1 MSCSRES
8 GPGALTIK
16 KPLLI
21 VGTGFA
27 RGSLAIF
34 QKISDNGVLEKII
47 GDTREE
53 MVSENIKE
61 NEQPQEESRIT
72 ENVAGENAAETGD
85 GETAEVRDVEMELS
99 SALEEVASLKDRM
112 LRLAADSENFKKRME
127 RDRTAAL
134 KYAGEQIFREILPV
148 VDNLE
153 RAVGL
158 SAADTAASGNGFSA
172 LLEGVQLTLKSLLNT
187 LEKFEVKP
195 IESVGLPFD
204 PNKQEAL
211 TMEPSETVPASH
223 VITEFE
229 KGYYYKDRLLRPAR
243 VVVSSGKPAAQQ

>member
-1 MSCSRES
+1 M
-8 GPGALTIK
+8 
-16 KPLLI
+16 
-21 VGTGFA
+21 
-27 RGSLAIF
+27 
-34 QKISDNGVLEKII
+34 II

-53 MVSENIKE
+53 MVSENSKH
-61 NEQPQEESRIT
+61 NEQPQDEGKVAEG
-72 ENVAGENAAETGD
+72 VAGENAAEAAG
-85 GETAEVRDVEMELS
+85 GETVEVRDAETELAA
-99 SALEEVASLKDRM
+99 ALEEVAALKDRM
-112 LRLAADSENFKKRME
+112 LRMAADSENFKKRME
-127 RDRTAAL
+127 RDRSAAL

-158 SAADTAASGNGFSA
+158 SAADAAASDSGFSA

-195 IESVGLPFD
+195 IDSVGLPFD

-211 TMEPSETVPASH
+211 TMEASETVPASH
-223 VITEFE
+223 VVSEFE

-243 VVVSSGKPAAQQ
+243 VVVSSGKPAA